1 MKSKA
6 ENRMKQIA
14 CQKCKKIFEKR
25 AHITPSPKY
34 CTRTCY
40 AQALR
45 VNVEV
50 PKAEQINAAPL
61 ECTPS
66 MKFFVLTMVYGFIAV
81 IIGTCVFIIITDYVW
96 SF

>member
-1 MKSKA
+1 MKSKK
-6 ENRMKQIA
+6 EVSMKQIA

-25 AHITPSPKY
+25 KYITPQPKY
-34 CTRTCY
+34 CTRVCY

-50 PKAEQINAAPL
+50 PKVEQINAAPL

-66 MKFFVLTMVYGFIAV
+66 MKFFVLIMVYGFIAV
-81 IIGTCVFIIITDYVW
+81 IIGTCVFITITDYLW